1 MHEKNLSIPNL
12 CKNLNYKYSLGSLY
26 KWRDKENI
34 IRIKAGKND
43 LKYITHNG
51 SSIKFKET
59 EEYLLDFVQ
68 FNIKAKIPVKV

>member
-12 CKNLNYKYSLGSLY
+12 CKYLNNKYSLGSLY

-43 LKYITHNG
+43 LKYTTHNG

-59 EEYLLDFVQ
+59 EEYLLDFV
-68 FNIKAKIPVKV
+68 